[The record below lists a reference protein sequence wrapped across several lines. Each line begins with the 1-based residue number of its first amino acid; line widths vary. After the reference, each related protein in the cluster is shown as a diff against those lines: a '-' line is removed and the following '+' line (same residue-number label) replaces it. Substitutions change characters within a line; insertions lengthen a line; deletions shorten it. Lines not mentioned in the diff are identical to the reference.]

1 MLIAGR
7 RTDGARCGST
17 DLPQDRA
24 GELVF
29 AVGAAGERY
38 ALDAEGR
45 VVRTDAGADER
56 ALAGSSFARWLD
68 ATVAREQVLYG
79 PDGEY
84 APDVFDPSGE
94 EVTPLVALRQA
105 ERALKQDP
113 GAAGA
118 AHARGLALRRLGR
131 LAAAVD
137 ALDEATALDPENPW
151 PWFDLGR
158 AALDDGQNA
167 RAVKAFARAA
177 ELDAGP
183 EGGRLLAWAARA
195 AGTGAEAD
203 TRCGA
208 AALARDG
215 AVSSSRS
222 GAPSTR
228 RRRIRIRRRRRRRR
242 RCWRRSR
249 PVRRWSPGGDSRS
262 SQNWLL
268 RHRHQ
273 LARVVLAPQHR
284 RDPAGPGG
292 DRERRRRGARPGR
305 RRRRSCVRWRPRRR
319 GAPRPCGSSP
329 RAPVTETA
337 TAAVLDLEVDVGAK
351 EVIDEAGGIGAD
363 LGEQRP
369 RAVADRRR
377 GRGRTAPAPERA
389 GRRAAGALCA
399 GGPVPCS
406 AVA

>member
-1 MLIAGR
+1 MTRRRGREPTRPEIFFDHFRGALARLPAGLIRVMPPASGDELAGAAAAVGRALPDVYTAFLQSFDGADLFHETVLIAGLGPTAALR
-7 RTDGARCGST
+7 LTE
-17 DLPQDRA
+17 LPQDRA
-24 GELVF
+24 DELVF

-38 ALDAEGR
+38 ALDGEGR

-131 LAAAVD
+131 GAAAVQ
-137 ALDEATALDPENPW
+137 AFTEATALDPENPW

-167 RAVKAFARAA
+167 RAVEAFARAA

-195 AGTGAEAD
+195 ARAAGAGAEAD
-203 TRCGA
+203 RLRA
-208 AALARDG
+208 AALGRDAG
-215 AVSSSRS
+215 LVESLRRAVDAAAADQDLEAEAEAAALLAAI
-222 GAPSTR
+222 APGQTVVAR
-228 RRRIRIRRRRRRRR
+228 RRLPI
-242 RCWRRSR
+242 
-249 PVRRWSPGGDSRS
+249 VTE
-262 SQNWLL
+262 
-268 RHRHQ
+268 
-273 LARVVLAPQHR
+273 LAAPPPP
-284 RDPAGPGG
+284 PA
-292 DRERRRRGARPGR
+292 
-305 RRRRSCVRWRPRRR
+305 RPRR
-319 GAPRPCGSSP
+319 PRPAAPP
-329 RAPVTETA
+329 RS
-337 TAAVLDLEVDVGAK
+337 
-351 EVIDEAGGIGAD
+351 GG
-363 LGEQRP
+363 P
-369 RAVADRRR
+369 RR
-377 GRGRTAPAPERA
+377 G
-389 GRRAAGALCA
+389 
-399 GGPVPCS
+399 S
-406 AVA
+406 

>member
-1 MLIAGR
+1 VTRRRGREPARPEIFFDHFRGALARLPAGLIRVMPPAPADELAGAAAALGRSLPEVYAAFLQSFDGADLFHETVLIAGVGPR
-7 RTDGARCGST
+7 AALRLTE
-17 DLPQDRA
+17 LPQERA
-24 GELVF
+24 GELAF

-131 LAAAVD
+131 GAAAVD

-167 RAVKAFARAA
+167 RAVAAFARAA
-177 ELDAGP
+177 ELDDGP

-203 TRCGA
+203 RLRA
-208 AALARDG
+208 AALARDAG
-215 AVSSSRS
+215 LVESLRRAVDAAAADQDPEAEAEAAALLAAI
-222 GAPSTR
+222 APGQTAVAR
-228 RRRIRIRRRRRRRR
+228 RRLPI
-242 RCWRRSR
+242 
-249 PVRRWSPGGDSRS
+249 VTE
-262 SQNWLL
+262 
-268 RHRHQ
+268 
-273 LARVVLAPQHR
+273 LAAPPPP
-284 RDPAGPGG
+284 PA
-292 DRERRRRGARPGR
+292 
-305 RRRRSCVRWRPRRR
+305 RPRRPQPA
-319 GAPRPCGSSP
+319 APP
-329 RAPVTETA
+329 RS
-337 TAAVLDLEVDVGAK
+337 
-351 EVIDEAGGIGAD
+351 GG
-363 LGEQRP
+363 P
-369 RAVADRRR
+369 RR
-377 GRGRTAPAPERA
+377 G
-389 GRRAAGALCA
+389 
-399 GGPVPCS
+399 S
-406 AVA
+406 